1 MMLKKLG
8 SLLAVAAAIA
18 FGSSA
23 QAQVLLAGFESGVSP
38 AAGWADDG
46 GSPPATT
53 PTLSTLT
60 NPLVATEGLSAL
72 QINPVPGS
80 KNYFMF
86 NISDNTG
93 AFRSALSGHR
103 KLLADF
109 TYHGAQMQG
118 QYANVDKISI
128 QTVAGGYWHEVLP
141 TGGDNW
147 QTAPAGPP
155 ATTTQFTREWSLATF
170 PTIYDAVDPWVSI
183 VFSIN
188 YDRAF
193 FGQGAHPRFW
203 VDNIRVADP
212 VPEPTTVG
220 LATCALAGLGML
232 RRRRR

>member
-8 SLLAVAAAIA
+8 SLLAVSAALGLA
-18 FGSSA
+18 SSA
-23 QAQVLLAGFESGVSP
+23 QALVVLGDFEGTTSP
-38 AAGWADDG
+38 ALGWADDG

-53 PTLSTLT
+53 PTLSTLA
-60 NPLVATEGLSAL
+60 NPLVATLGSSAL

-86 NISDNTG
+86 NLADSTG
-93 AFRSALSGHR
+93 LFRSAIQGNR

-118 QYANVDKISI
+118 QYANVDKISV
-128 QTVAGGYWHEVLP
+128 QTPANGYWFEILP

-155 ATTTQFTREWSLATF
+155 AGTTQFTREFDLSGVVLS
-170 PTIYDAVDPWVSI
+170 PTDPYVSI

-188 YDRAF
+188 YDRNF

-203 VDNIRVADP
+203 VDNIRVI
-212 VPEPTTVG
+212 PEPATVG
-220 LATCALAGLGML
+220 LATTALAGLGML